1 MFEKI
6 TPEQAGISSACVKKF
21 IEKIE
26 SRGAIMH
33 SLLLVRHGKIF
44 AEHYWA
50 PFNENSLQRMYS
62 QTKSYTA
69 MAIGLLAEEGKLSL
83 DDKIADLFPEKIDG
97 EIPYHLSE
105 LTVRNM
111 LTMTTAGGPRN
122 WFVEGD
128 PDRTHHYFNN
138 RNYTYPSGTYWKYD
152 SAGSQVLCA
161 LAEKLS
167 GKKLLDYLKDKMFNK
182 IGSFQNARVL
192 MCPNGDS
199 WGDSALLCT
208 TRDMASGGQ
217 LMLQGG
223 KWNGEQ
229 LISAEFVKDAC
240 SPLVS
245 NRTNWCRHCLDS
257 QGYGYQIWS
266 TPENGFAFVGMG
278 DQLTICLPDK
288 DFMFV
293 CTADHQAPADVSE
306 RPMRTVLINA
316 MYDFIY
322 DNLQDA
328 PLPEDK
334 AAYDDYIKATENL
347 ELVCVKGAEDSPLR
361 EKIDGVSYVCNP
373 ENPLG
378 WKRFKFVFDGKS
390 AGTLYYENAQGEKAL
405 PFGVNKNAYG
415 YFPQL
420 GYSSERGTVK
430 TTDGFMYKDAVALSW
445 LDDNKLIIEV
455 KIIDTYLGTCS
466 GVFGFN
472 GDFAAAHFEKAGE
485 HFLEEYRGDLDAKAE
500 R

>member
-6 TPEQAGISSACVKKF
+6 TPESAGISSAAVAKF
-21 IEKIE
+21 IRKIE

-33 SLLLVRHGKIF
+33 SLLLVRHGKVF

-69 MAIGLLAEEGKLSL
+69 LAIGLLEEEGKLSL

-97 EIPYHLSE
+97 EIGKHIKE

-111 LTMTTAGGPRN
+111 LTMTTSGGPHN
-122 WFVEGD
+122 WFLEGD
-128 PDRTHHYFNN
+128 PDRTHNYFNN
-138 RNYTYPSGTYWKYD
+138 RDFDRASGTFWKYD

-167 GKKLLDYLKDKMFNK
+167 GMKLIDYLREKVFNK
-182 IGSFQNARVL
+182 VGTFKNARVL
-192 MCPNGDS
+192 MCANNDS

-217 LMLQGG
+217 LLMQGG

-229 LISAEFVKDAC
+229 LINEKFVKDAC
-240 SPLVS
+240 SALVN
-245 NRTNWCRHCLDS
+245 NRTNWCRHALDS
-257 QGYGYQIWS
+257 EGYGYQIWRA
-266 TPENGFAFVGMG
+266 PQNGFAFVGMG

-293 CTADHQAPADVSE
+293 CTADHQAPADAGE
-306 RPMRTVLINA
+306 KPIRTMLINA
-316 MYDFIY
+316 VYDFIY
-322 DNLQDA
+322 DNLADE
-328 PLPEDK
+328 PLPEDES
-334 AAYDDYIKATENL
+334 AYNAYLAEFSNL
-347 ELVCVKGAEDSPLR
+347 ELACIKGKEDSPLR
-361 EKIDGVSYVCNP
+361 EKINGVTYACEP
-373 ENPLG
+373 NPLG
-378 WKRFKFVFDGKS
+378 WTKFTFNFKDKTEGELHY
-390 AGTLYYENAQGEKAL
+390 TNAQGDKVM
-405 PFGVNKNAYG
+405 PFGINKNAYG

-420 GYSSERGTVK
+420 GYSNEHGTVE

-445 LDDNKLIIEV
+445 MDDNKLIVEV

-466 GVFGFN
+466 GVFGFS
-472 GDFAAAHFEKAGE
+472 GDYAAAHFEKAAE
-485 HFLEEYRGDLDAKAE
+485 HFLDEYQGEIAAKAVK
-500 R
+500 

>member
-1 MFEKI
+1 MFERI
-6 TPEQAGISSACVKKF
+6 TPEQAGISSALVEKF
-21 IEKIE
+21 IKKIE

-50 PFNENSLQRMYS
+50 PFNENTLQRMYS

-69 MAIGLLAEEGKLSL
+69 MAIGLLADEGKLSL
-83 DDKIADLFPEKIDG
+83 DDKIADLFPEKIDS
-97 EIPYHLSE
+97 EIPYHLSQ

-111 LTMTTAGGPRN
+111 LTMTTSGTPRN
-122 WFVEGD
+122 WFLEGD

-138 RNYTYPSGTYWKYD
+138 RDYTYSSGTYWKYD

-167 GKKLLDYLKDKMFNK
+167 GKKLLDYLREKMFNK
-182 IGSFQNARVL
+182 IGSFKTARVL
-192 MCPNGDS
+192 MCGNNDS

-217 LMLQGG
+217 LLLNGG

-229 LISAEFVKDAC
+229 LLCADFVKEAC
-240 SPLVS
+240 SPLVN

-257 QGYGYQIWS
+257 MGYGYQIWRA
-266 TPENGFAFVGMG
+266 PENGFAFVGMG

-293 CTADHQAPADVSE
+293 CTADHQAPADASE
-306 RPMRTVLINA
+306 KPIRTMLINA
-316 MYDFIY
+316 VYDFIY

-328 PLPEDK
+328 PLAEDK
-334 AAYDDYIKATENL
+334 AAYDSYIKSTENL
-347 ELVCVKGAEDSPLR
+347 ELVSAQGKEDSPLR
-361 EKIDGVSYVCNP
+361 DKINGVKYICN
-373 ENPLG
+373 ETPLG
-378 WKRFKFVFDGKS
+378 WKWFKFVFEGKDG
-390 AGTLYYENAQGEKAL
+390 GELHYENAQGAKIL
-405 PFGVNKNAYG
+405 PFGINKNVYG
-415 YFPQL
+415 YFPEL
-420 GYSSERGTVK
+420 GYSSEHGTVK
-430 TTDGFMYKDAVALSW
+430 TTDGFMYKDAVSAAW
-445 LDDNKLIIEV
+445 YDDNKIFVEI

-466 GVFGFN
+466 GMFGFS
-472 GDFAAAHFEKAGE
+472 GDYAAAHFEKAAE
-485 HFLEEYRGDLDAKAE
+485 HFLDEYKGDLDAKAE

>member
-6 TPEQAGISSACVKKF
+6 TPEQAGISSACVEKF
-21 IEKIE
+21 ISKIE

-33 SLLLVRHGKIF
+33 SLLLVRHGKVF

-62 QTKSYTA
+62 QTKSYAA
-69 MAIGLLAEEGKLSL
+69 MGIGLLVDEGKLSL
-83 DDKIADLFPEKIDG
+83 DDKIADLFPEKIDS
-97 EIPYHLSE
+97 EIPTHLAE

-111 LTMTTAGGPRN
+111 LTMTTSGTPRN
-122 WFVEGD
+122 WFLEGD

-161 LAEKLS
+161 LVEKLS
-167 GKKLLDYLKDKMFNK
+167 GKKLIDYLRDKMFNK
-182 IGSFQNARVL
+182 VGSFQNARIH
-192 MCPNGDS
+192 MCGNGDS

-217 LMLQGG
+217 LLMQGG

-229 LISAEFVKDAC
+229 LISESFVKEAC

-257 QGYGYQIWS
+257 QGYGYQIWRA
-266 TPENGFAFVGMG
+266 PENGFAFVGMG

-293 CTADHQAPADVSE
+293 CTADHQAPADSGE
-306 RPMRTVLINA
+306 KPIRTMLINA

-334 AAYDDYIKATENL
+334 AAYDSYIKSTENL
-347 ELVCVKGAEDSPLR
+347 ELVCIKGKEDSPLR
-361 EKIDGVSYVCNP
+361 SKIDGVSYVCN
-373 ENPLG
+373 EDNPLG
-378 WKRFKFVFDGKS
+378 WKRFKFVFSGKDS
-390 AGTLYYENAQGEKAL
+390 GELHYENAQGAKVM

-415 YFPQL
+415 YFPEL
-420 GYSSERGTVK
+420 GYSNDYGATP
-430 TTDGFMYKDAVALSW
+430 TTDGFMYKDAVNLAW
-445 LDDNKLIIEV
+445 LDDNKLIVEV

-472 GDFAAAHFEKAGE
+472 GEFAAAHFEKAAE
-485 HFLEEYRGDLDAKAE
+485 HFLDTYMGDLDAKIE
-500 R
+500 K